1 MIFRLGA
8 HFTMF
13 QLGWDF
19 WLREVALSTWFHSIK
34 DCQMTKAFRH
44 AAWIYTQWIGHWIMD
59 FGDKSHAWDRS
70 CTTVEINLLLLAVS
84 HPGPGLV
91 RLGLIISLVNR
102 NLRIR
107 WELGTFNKQD
117 LPKFRRSCLHY
128 HSLGKSGPLET
139 HSFRKRGALWRQDLV
154 YVYAVLTKNF
164 ITWADCEASEGKHWR
179 VILCGIAAF
188 RQLSRRLDI

>member
-34 DCQMTKAFRH
+34 YCQMTKAFRH
-44 AAWIYTQWIGHWIMD
+44 AAWIYTQWISHWIMD

-70 CTTVEINLLLLAVS
+70 CTTVEINLLLLAAS

-91 RLGLIISLVNR
+91 RLGLTEIYIYGESLV
-102 NLRIR
+102 LSI
-107 WELGTFNKQD
+107 NKTCQNSD
-117 LPKFRRSCLHY
+117 IHVY
-128 HSLGKSGPLET
+128 III
-139 HSFRKRGALWRQDLV
+139 LWAK
-154 YVYAVLTKNF
+154 AVPWKP
-164 ITWADCEASEGKHWR
+164 IASEKEG
-179 VILCGIAAF
+179 LCGDKTSYTSTLCWQRI
-188 RQLSRRLDI
+188 L